1 MATADELLGTI
12 AEVTDDILVIDLNTR
27 VISIPAAIK
36 VLGVESDDDVKR
48 LHFRLP
54 RQYGEF
60 DLSTFDFRVNFKNA
74 SGDGDC
80 YPVNDVT
87 VSDDGATISFSW
99 LVDRVAFIRKGDVTF
114 SICMKLY
121 DAAGVVVKEL
131 NTAKA
136 SLPVLEGLETEQ
148 AIVENNPSAF
158 DEILFRLYA
167 VEAASGIGKE
177 GYYSIAKIEETEGA
191 VIVTIINQDGET
203 QAVLRQGTDGADG
216 YTPVKG
222 VDYWTDED
230 KTEIKTETKNYV
242 DTWAPRPEAITL
254 AAGSWDANTHT
265 IQVTATGVT
274 EDNIIIVAPSPVRT
288 NRVLYNTHRIH
299 CIEQGTDYLKFE
311 CDTIPSAD
319 IVVNVGV
326 FYSTVLITPTGNY
339 TMITPDEVT
348 AMFNS

>member
-27 VISIPAAIK
+27 VISIPATIK

-48 LHFRLP
+48 LCFRLP

-74 SGDGDC
+74 SGDGDV

-87 VSDDGATISFSW
+87 VSDDGNTISFSW

-121 DAAGVVVKEL
+121 DVDGVVVKEL

-148 AIVENNPSAF
+148 AVVENNPSAF
-158 DEILFRLYA
+158 DAIMVRLLA
-167 VEAASGIGKE
+167 VETASGLGKE
-177 GYYSIAKIEETEGA
+177 GYYSIAKVEETEGA

-203 QAVLRQGTDGADG
+203 QAVLRQGTDG
-216 YTPVKG
+216 YSPVKG

-230 KTEIKTETKNYV
+230 KNEIQTETKRYV
-242 DTWAPRPEAITL
+242 DTWAPRSEPITL
-254 AAGSWDANTHT
+254 AAGSWDTNTNT

-274 EDNIIIVAPSPVRT
+274 EDNIIIVAPSPVDN
-288 NRVLYNTHRIH
+288 NRVLYSTHCVR

-311 CDTIPSAD
+311 CETIPSAD

-326 FYSTVLITPTGNY
+326 FYSKALVESVGGY
-339 TMITPDEVT
+339 TMITPDEIT
-348 AMFNS
+348 AMVNS